1 MRGGRQ
7 ETMTTLKEMIESWRK
22 AITTFVNTAVKPIVE
37 AAAMR
42 AAGSLDTAALERK
55 IRHTEQLIKYTKHSK
70 KRQKHIK
77 QLKLL
82 QEQLATMKSLFEEA
96 RTGDR

>member
-1 MRGGRQ
+1 
-7 ETMTTLKEMIESWRK
+7 MTTLKEMIESWHR
-22 AITTFVNTAVKPIVE
+22 AITTFVNTVAKSIME

-42 AAGSLDTAALERK
+42 AAGSFGIVELERR
-55 IRHTEQLIKYTKHSK
+55 IRYTEQLIKYTKHSK

-82 QEQLATMKSLFEEA
+82 QEQLTAVKLLFEEA
-96 RTGDR
+96 KTGDR